1 MNFLPIARLEMRRA
15 ARQPMTYYA
24 RALTGLL
31 TISTGLGFV
40 FAGFHRAMSTAS
52 AGQAVFWM
60 LTGSGYVLLAAQVI
74 LLTCDCVSQEKRAG
88 TLGLLFLTDLDG
100 FDIVAGKLTAQVIRS
115 LYCLMA
121 AFPAFGFCI
130 ILGGVGLGDFVKVAL
145 ALLNTLFYFA
155 ALGILISAC
164 VWRERTA
171 AAWGGLALLFLGALL
186 PILSMVCASPLFLTL
201 IPAGAVLAALG
212 ASAGLISPP
221 PVATALLVP
230 HALGW
235 LFIGAASYLVPRSWR
250 REAPIVPVRR
260 AAPTHPTTSAS
271 LEPLPW
277 FVEPAKP
284 LLITSLLVLICAV
297 TLAGALLGPAGTK
310 NWAAPVTIVLL
321 HSVLKFQAAS
331 LSSRMLAGKRQS
343 GELELLLTTPYDEDK
358 ILDSCMTGL
367 KRSLFWPTLFALA
380 VDSTLL
386 ILGFL
391 NAGFGL
397 GGLGWAFLVVAEVI
411 WALLNLF
418 SLSWV
423 GLFLGLK
430 LASPAK
436 AASRAILY
444 VVLLPWGVMFS
455 FAALA
460 AMLRSSPGMGDVSP
474 TAVVIFVLSLLF
486 CNSYFT
492 GWAINDLRD
501 RFRFLAAQ
509 TWTRP

>member
-171 AAWGGLALLFLGALL
+171 AGSSGRSNR
-186 PILSMVCASPLFLTL
+186 PIAS
-201 IPAGAVLAALG
+201 
-212 ASAGLISPP
+212 S
-221 PVATALLVP
+221 
-230 HALGW
+230 
-235 LFIGAASYLVPRSWR
+235 
-250 REAPIVPVRR
+250 
-260 AAPTHPTTSAS
+260 
-271 LEPLPW
+271 
-277 FVEPAKP
+277 
-284 LLITSLLVLICAV
+284 
-297 TLAGALLGPAGTK
+297 
-310 NWAAPVTIVLL
+310 
-321 HSVLKFQAAS
+321 
-331 LSSRMLAGKRQS
+331 
-343 GELELLLTTPYDEDK
+343 
-358 ILDSCMTGL
+358 
-367 KRSLFWPTLFALA
+367 
-380 VDSTLL
+380 
-386 ILGFL
+386 
-391 NAGFGL
+391 
-397 GGLGWAFLVVAEVI
+397 
-411 WALLNLF
+411 
-418 SLSWV
+418 
-423 GLFLGLK
+423 
-430 LASPAK
+430 
-436 AASRAILY
+436 
-444 VVLLPWGVMFS
+444 
-455 FAALA
+455 
-460 AMLRSSPGMGDVSP
+460 
-474 TAVVIFVLSLLF
+474 
-486 CNSYFT
+486 
-492 GWAINDLRD
+492 
-501 RFRFLAAQ
+501 
-509 TWTRP
+509 